1 VPSCLNGDTDTQ
13 TLHRAIEDRRKW
25 WNDLRHHSAIRVKT
39 LFIVHTE
46 QRGFDGRM
54 DFDHIKR
61 TLTLSVSFRSK
72 KLERKLTMQIQTS
85 TQNKSAD
92 PQWKLPKNLSG
103 GERSFST
110 VALLLAMWDVTTC
123 PIRCLDEWDVFLD
136 LVNRK
141 IAAKIL
147 IEGAMASDSKQ
158 FILITP
164 QVGPQ

>member
-1 VPSCLNGDTDTQ
+1 
-13 TLHRAIEDRRKW
+13 
-25 WNDLRHHSAIRVKT
+25 
-39 LFIVHTE
+39 
-46 QRGFDGRM
+46 M

-61 TLTLSVSFRSK
+61 TLTLSVSGP
-72 KLERKLTMQIQTS
+72 EMNAQQMLTTQIQTS
-85 TQNKSAD
+85 TQNKSLQ

-110 VALLLAMWDVTTC
+110 VALLLSMWDVTVC
-123 PIRCLDEWDVFLD
+123 PMRCLDEWDVFLD

-141 IAAKIL
+141 IAARIL

-164 QVGPQ
+164 QVSVV